1 MKVSVA
7 GDRKPNSQAGAKPEP
22 ARASNMC
29 RCRSRMDGHA
39 SFLTVYLRGISAR
52 SCNGGL
58 GTYLAYLMYLC
69 HVLAS
74 EEEYLLHVSLHELRK
89 RGHIAVKAASVE
101 SLT

>member
-1 MKVSVA
+1 
-7 GDRKPNSQAGAKPEP
+7 
-22 ARASNMC
+22 
-29 RCRSRMDGHA
+29 MDGHA

>member
-1 MKVSVA
+1 
-7 GDRKPNSQAGAKPEP
+7 
-22 ARASNMC
+22 
-29 RCRSRMDGHA
+29 MDGHA

-58 GTYLAYLMYLC
+58 GTYLAYFLC

-74 EEEYLLHVSLHELRK
+74 EEEHLLHVSLHELRK

-101 SLT
+101 SST